1 MREIMD
7 YQVSQALQAFTRRY
21 QQHWR
26 TATGGAP
33 ASRALFGVP
42 SPCVIGENGDQV
54 YWQPCPPP
62 ESLTL
67 AGVERALEL
76 RLQPAAEA
84 FYCSQLAGDMA
95 ASYLARPLELLQVWS
110 EADGIRIQENL
121 IGHLLMQKRLKLPPT
136 LFIATTDSEL
146 TLISICNLSGQIL
159 LEELGRKNRTVLAD
173 NLQDFLSLLE
183 PKVA

>member
-7 YQVSQALQAFTRRY
+7 YQVSQALQEFTRRY
-21 QQHWR
+21 QQHWQL
-26 TATGGAP
+26 TTGRAP
-33 ASRALFGVP
+33 ASRALLGVP
-42 SPCVIGENGDQV
+42 SPCVIDEDGDQV
-54 YWQPCPPP
+54 FWQPCPPP

-76 RLQPAAEA
+76 QLQPAAEA
-84 FYCSQLAGDMA
+84 FYCTQLAGDMSA
-95 ASYLARPLELLQVWS
+95 RFHGRPLELLQVWS

-136 LFIATTDSEL
+136 LFIATTESEL
-146 TLISICNLSGQIL
+146 TLISMCNLSGQIL

-173 NLQDFLSLLE
+173 NLQEFL
-183 PKVA
+183 VALDPCVA